1 MKFKT
6 KLVSVLAAVSM
17 FAAFGVA
24 ANAEGETAGVAQIG
38 DTTYPTI
45 EAAIEAAGNGTYIK
59 LISPIKDMG
68 KIVVDK
74 PVTIDGWGHQISGNS
89 CFDITADG
97 VTIQGMSFRDIND
110 GDPNTSPEKS
120 SGLSAIYAS
129 NLTGDLTIKTSVFVN
144 IEYEAIQIVVKS
156 DDANITISQNN
167 FWPTDN
173 AKAKRA
179 VHIEPCDQS
188 GNLWENYNYT
198 AKINDND
205 FYIYGDDVTDAVL
218 EIYSY
223 EDNDKIDLS
232 NNFFNH
238 SVSACILKMTD
249 VYGKWYND
257 GDAVYP
263 RYTRTGNIEDEKN
276 NVSYTPAA
284 IALSTYYI
292 EGEYDTLQ
300 AAINEAPADTTIRL
314 TKDVTE
320 TVTIPEDKTV
330 TLDLNGYTL
339 KNAEAD
345 SETAK
350 TSTHT
355 ITNNGT
361 LTVIDSS
368 ADKSGTVDNVSHGRA
383 AVYNNVGGTVT
394 LNGGKYTRSEE
405 AGNSEN
411 DGGNSYYVLENK
423 GIMTIN
429 DANVYADGDYSS
441 LVENGWYNGSE
452 KDENDPPSTLTI
464 NGGTFSGGINTI
476 KNDDWG
482 ILKITNG
489 TFENMAQHALLN
501 WNVTTISGGTFKV
514 RSDYYTA
521 ANGYLDATMDKGELT
536 ITGGTF
542 TTGVMVNSAGG
553 SNAKKAAEGINI
565 SGGTFGADV
574 SGYLADGCAISEK
587 DENNKFTVINP
598 TDDKGTVNSG
608 TYRSAVENGAYEQL
622 WIFNDVTI
630 PETGDVSFK
639 VTTSDTSL
647 DEDDTTLK
655 YETAAVE
662 GNVTIGLIIT
672 GIPEDITV
680 TAAPAANS
688 VQ

>member
-24 ANAEGETAGVAQIG
+24 ANAERETADVAQI
-38 DTTYPTI
+38 DNTTYPTI

-59 LISPIKDMG
+59 LIRPIEDMG
-68 KIVVDK
+68 TVVVDK
-74 PVTIDGWGHQISGNS
+74 PVIIDGWSHQISGNS

-97 VTIQGMSFRDIND
+97 VTIQGMNFRDIRDIND
-110 GDPNTSPEKS
+110 GDPNTSPV
-120 SGLSAIYAS
+120 SAIYAS

-167 FWPTDN
+167 FWPTDD

-179 VHIEPCDQS
+179 VHIEPRDQS
-188 GNLWENYNYT
+188 GNLWKNYNYT

-205 FYIYGDDVTDAVL
+205 FYIDGDDVTDAVL

-232 NNFFNH
+232 NNFFNN

-249 VYGKWYND
+249 VYGEWYND

-292 EGEYDTLQ
+292 DGEYDTLQ
-300 AAINEAPADTTIRL
+300 AAIDNAPANTTIRL

-320 TVTIPEDKTV
+320 TVTIPEGETV
-330 TLDLNGYTL
+330 TLDLNGHKLT
-339 KNAEAD
+339 NTD
-345 SETAK
+345 GQ
-350 TSTHT
+350 HT
-355 ITNNGT
+355 IINNGT

-368 ADKSGTVDNVSHGRA
+368 NGSGTVDNISNDGA
-383 AVYNNVGGTVT
+383 AVYNKAGGTVT
-394 LNGGKYTRSEE
+394 LNGGNYTRSKE
-405 AGNSEN
+405 AGDSEG
-411 DGGNSYYVLENK
+411 DGGNSYYVLLNH
-423 GIMTIN
+423 GTMTIS
-429 DANVYADGDYSS
+429 DANVYANGGYSS
-441 LVENGWYNGSE
+441 LVENGWYDGRE
-452 KDENDPPSTLTI
+452 KDENDPPSKLTI

-482 ILKITNG
+482 ILTIENG

-514 RSDYYTA
+514 QSGYYTA
-521 ANGYLDATMDKGELT
+521 ANGYLNETMDQGKLT

-553 SNAKKAAEGINI
+553 SNAEKAAEGINI

-574 SGYLADGCAISEK
+574 SDYLADDCAISAGG
-587 DENNKFTVINP
+587 ENEFTVINP
-598 TDDKGTVNSG
+598 TENAGKVDSG

-672 GIPEDITV
+672 DIPEGITV
-680 TAAPAANS
+680 TAKPAANS

>member
-24 ANAEGETAGVAQIG
+24 ANAEEETADVAQI
-38 DTTYPTI
+38 DNTTYPTI
-45 EAAIEAAGNGTYIK
+45 EAAIEAADDGTYIK

-68 KIVVDK
+68 KVVVNK
-74 PVTIDGWGHQISGNS
+74 PVTIDGWSHQISGNS

-179 VHIEPCDQS
+179 VHIEPRDQS
-188 GNLWENYNYT
+188 GNLWKNYNYT

-249 VYGKWYND
+249 VHGKWYND

-300 AAINEAPADTTIRL
+300 AAIDEAPADTTIRL
-314 TKDVTE
+314 TEDVTE

-330 TLDLNGYTL
+330 TLDLNGHKLT
-339 KNAEAD
+339 NTD
-345 SETAK
+345 GQ
-350 TSTHT
+350 HT
-355 ITNNGT
+355 IINNGT

-368 ADKSGTVDNVSHGRA
+368 EDKLGTVDNISNDGA

-394 LNGGKYTRSEE
+394 LNGGNYTRSKE
-405 AGNSEN
+405 AGSSGN

-429 DANVYADGDYSS
+429 DANVYADGGYSS
-441 LVENGWYNGSE
+441 LVENGWYDGRE
-452 KDENDPPSTLTI
+452 KDENDPPSTLNI

-482 ILKITNG
+482 ILTIENG

-514 RSDYYTA
+514 QSDYYTA
-521 ANGYLDATMDKGELT
+521 ANGYLDATMDQGKLT

-553 SNAKKAAEGINI
+553 SDAGKAAEGINI

-574 SGYLADGCAISEK
+574 SDYLADDCAISAGNE
-587 DENNKFTVINP
+587 NKFTVINP
-598 TDDKGTVNSG
+598 TDDKGKVDLG

-647 DEDDTTLK
+647 GVADTMLNYK
-655 YETAAVE
+655 TAAVE

-672 GIPEDITV
+672 GIPEGETV
-680 TAAPAANS
+680 GASVNS